1 MVLDIDWFA
10 AVYYTYCL
18 LLGSDNDPNWV
29 VSKAVFP
36 SDSVSVATAL
46 HVGFNLSTRGSGDTG
61 RSCFFCVCGG
71 GGGGY

>member
-1 MVLDIDWFA
+1 MFWILIGLLQFMKL
-10 AVYYTYCL
+10 THCL

-46 HVGFNLSTRGSGDTG
+46 HVGFNLPTRGSGDTG
-61 RSCFFCVCGG
+61 RSCFFLCVGVL
-71 GGGGY
+71 